1 MELTQAEFARH
12 VRSAMAR
19 LYDHA
24 ALQSSPLA
32 LGTAT
37 EQRGARDVQA
47 GTGLRQRLLD
57 AIEAIQP
64 GPQVDEGARAW
75 RQYQILQLR
84 YVEARDATR
93 VQRELALSKSQYY
106 REHEAALDSLV
117 TVLWERRGAAAGGEP
132 LLGMGLESEAGSGQ
146 LIESG
151 GAQAGSSRPLRRAV
165 TRIGRE
171 PANEFVIPDSRVSR
185 FHAEIRWFG
194 GHYVLHDLGS
204 KNGTFVDGERL
215 TAPQILY
222 SGAVITLADLVAP
235 AYTFSATG
243 STITA
248 VPEVWEPTAVSPADW
263 HERGEM
269 DRPRR
274 PA

>member
-1 MELTQAEFARH
+1 
-12 VRSAMAR
+12 MAR

-32 LGTAT
+32 LGLET
-37 EQRGARDVQA
+37 EQRRGRDAQA
-47 GTGLRQRLLD
+47 GTALRQRLLD
-57 AIEAIQP
+57 AIEAIKP
-64 GPQVDEGARAW
+64 GPQVDESARAW

-84 YVEARDATR
+84 YVEARDATM

-106 REHEAALDSLV
+106 REHEAAIDSLL
-117 TVLWERRGAAAGGEP
+117 TVLWERRNTVAGGEP
-132 LLGMGLESEAGSGQ
+132 LYAVQSAGEVGSGQ
-146 LIESG
+146 LMESG
-151 GAQAGSSRPLRRAV
+151 GERAGSVRLLRRAV

-171 PANEFVIPDSRVSR
+171 PVNEFVVPDSRVSR
-185 FHAEIRWFG
+185 FHAEIRWAG

-215 TAPQILY
+215 TIPQILY

-243 STITA
+243 STITVA
-248 VPEVWEPTAVSPADW
+248 PEDLPSTAASPAEW
-263 HERGEM
+263 YKRHRN
-269 DRPRR
+269 R
-274 PA
+274 PASA